1 MHAAI
6 GAYNPQTA
14 SVIQGWTKDDLS
26 TKFDTLYHGS
36 GNFCSSVKLSHWFVF
51 IALALRQYSVIGRCL
66 MLKILVF
73 FFRHHKV
80 PTKFINDDNS
90 QSTVFN

>member
-14 SVIQGWTKDDLS
+14 SVIQEWKKDDLR

-36 GNFCSSVKLSHWFVF
+36 GNFRSSVKLSHWFVF
-51 IALALRQYSVIGRCL
+51 IALALRQYSIIGRCL
-66 MLKILVF
+66 MFKNITF
-73 FFRHHKV
+73 FF
-80 PTKFINDDNS
+80 S
-90 QSTVFN
+90 SS